1 MVQITLMGAMW
12 RHEVRHFLIL
22 ESCIELLRIATSLSS
37 REPEAQF
44 RRKDLRNE

>member
-1 MVQITLMGAMW
+1 MMGAMW

-22 ESCIELLRIATSLSS
+22 ESCIEFLRIATSLSS

-44 RRKDLRNE
+44 RRKVLRTE